1 MDAAKFLAGLR
12 VLAVD
17 DDRINLAVLKRVLK
31 LCNYNNV
38 TTVTDAS
45 TALDMLRARKDRKD
59 QFGLVI
65 SDVFMPDGINGFK
78 LLELI
83 SLEMDIPVIMLSAND
98 EMETMVTGIKHGACD
113 YFVKPVRLEHVRN
126 IWMHVVG
133 KNSRNKISNVNDD
146 AGQKLQ
152 YGDDDNAEKDG
163 ANHTGKHSK
172 KSKKVRDDADKDK
185 DKLTQ
190 KKQRIHCFSINME
203 LTYSIFLQ

>member
-1 MDAAKFLAGLR
+1 
-12 VLAVD
+12 V
-17 DDRINLAVLKRVLK
+17 
-31 LCNYNNV
+31 
-38 TTVTDAS
+38 
-45 TALDMLRARKDRKD
+45 
-59 QFGLVI
+59 
-65 SDVFMPDGINGFK
+65 
-78 LLELI
+78 
-83 SLEMDIPVIMLSAND
+83 LSAND

-126 IWMHVVG
+126 IWMHVVR

-152 YGDDDNAEKDG
+152 HGDDDNAEKDG

-190 KKQRIHCFSINME
+190 KKQRIHWSGQLHRKFVEAINQIGMDSKRS
-203 LTYSIFLQ
+203 LFIAFLSTWSLLILFFYSNKIFCYFNFRGCSKENSRSDECGQHQ